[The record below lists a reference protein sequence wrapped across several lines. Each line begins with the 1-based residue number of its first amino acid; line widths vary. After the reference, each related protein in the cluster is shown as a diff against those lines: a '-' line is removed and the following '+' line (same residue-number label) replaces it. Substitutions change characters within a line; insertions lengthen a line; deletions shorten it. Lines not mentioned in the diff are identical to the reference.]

1 MSKLTQD
8 ELNRMLRAHALW
20 RAGNPKGRRIDLR
33 YRDLSG
39 LSFAGADCTY
49 ALLTDA
55 NLANTN
61 FAGTNCTRANF
72 TGADLTCT
80 DFTGTNCTR
89 ANFTGADLTCTDF
102 TGANFTGAE
111 LIRANFTNATFTG
124 ADFTNAW
131 CSPRDAHHIGY
142 MGDRDVYLHNTLNV
156 AGVISLSRTYIR
168 LNPTDVTPAERE
180 YLQLLAATFAG

>member
-20 RAGNPKGRRIDLR
+20 RADDPEGRRIDLR

-61 FAGTNCTRANF
+61 FA
-72 TGADLTCT
+72 
-80 DFTGTNCTR
+80 GTNCTR

-156 AGVISLSRTYIR
+156 AGVISLSRTYIH

-180 YLQLLAATFAG
+180 YLQLLTDTFI

>member
-8 ELNRMLRAHALW
+8 ELNRILRLHALW
-20 RAGNPKGRRIDLR
+20 RAGNPKGRRADLR

-61 FAGTNCTRANF
+61 F
-72 TGADLTCT
+72 TGANC
-80 DFTGTNCTR
+80 TGTN
-89 ANFTGADLTCTDF
+89 LPYTDF
-102 TGANFTGAE
+102 SGANCTGANFTGANCTGVNF
-111 LIRANFTNATFTG
+111 IGANFTNATFTG

-131 CSPRDAHHIGY
+131 CSPRDARHIGY
-142 MGDRDVYLHNTLNV
+142 MGNREVYLHNTLNI
-156 AGVISLSRTYIR
+156 AGVISPSRTYIR
-168 LNPTDVTPAERE
+168 LNPIDVTPAERE

>member
-20 RAGNPKGRRIDLR
+20 RAGNPKGRRADLR

-80 DFTGTNCTR
+80 DC
-89 ANFTGADLTCTDF
+89 

-180 YLQLLAATFAG
+180 YLQLLTDTFI